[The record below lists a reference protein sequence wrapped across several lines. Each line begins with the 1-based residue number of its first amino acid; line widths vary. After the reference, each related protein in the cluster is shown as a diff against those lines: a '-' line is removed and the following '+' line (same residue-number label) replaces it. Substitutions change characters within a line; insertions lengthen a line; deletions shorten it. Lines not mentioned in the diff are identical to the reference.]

1 MVFVIGS
8 RGVGTHT
15 DAEIWLLTESL
26 IELLAYKV
34 KTHTER
40 PHFESSQLSVDESDK
55 VNDLL
60 AVCLTKLRR
69 AASIHT
75 SLWTGTCR
83 CKREGGEQR
92 LHSARVSS

>member
-34 KTHTER
+34 KARTEW
-40 PHFESSQLSVDESDK
+40 PHFESSQLRVDESDR
-55 VNDLL
+55 VNKLL
-60 AVCLTKLRR
+60 AVCFNKDQK
-69 AASIHT
+69 AASAHT
-75 SLWTGTCR
+75 S
-83 CKREGGEQR
+83 
-92 LHSARVSS
+92 

>member
-26 IELLAYKV
+26 IEILAYKV
-34 KTHTER
+34 RAHTEC

-55 VNDLL
+55 VNELL
-60 AVCLTKLRR
+60 CVCFNEDQK
-69 AASIHT
+69 AASA
-75 SLWTGTCR
+75 
-83 CKREGGEQR
+83 
-92 LHSARVSS
+92 HSS